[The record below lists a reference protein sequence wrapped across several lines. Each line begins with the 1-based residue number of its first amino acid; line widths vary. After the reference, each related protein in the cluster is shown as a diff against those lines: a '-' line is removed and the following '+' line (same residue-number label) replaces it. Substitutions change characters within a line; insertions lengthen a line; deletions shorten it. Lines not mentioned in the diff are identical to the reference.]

1 MDFNKIW
8 READWPSEARQI
20 IEGLKKFPDNSKI
33 ILLLRHSQRNE
44 PEDFDV
50 AANLNL
56 TPEGRKIA
64 KIFGENLPIDKSI
77 RLFHSKADR
86 CRDTAEEIFNGFKQ
100 IGGEAVLKGI
110 LLPLYRIGI
119 SMDFFMEENKKYDI
133 LEIFNRWSAG
143 LYSPELWSPLISYS
157 QKATEIMWV
166 EIENAPEKALDIHV
180 THDLHLLALRFGWF
194 GIPPS
199 KKWINYLGGF
209 ALSFIEDKILLY
221 NDNKVTT
228 VEIPYWWKKT

>member
-1 MDFNKIW
+1 MDINKIW
-8 READWPSEARQI
+8 KEADWPSEARQI

-44 PEDFDV
+44 PEEFDV
-50 AANLNL
+50 NADLNL

-64 KIFGENLPIDKSI
+64 NVFGKNLPKDKSI

-86 CRDTAEEIFNGFKQ
+86 CIDTAEEIFKGFKE
-100 IGGEAVLKGI
+100 IGGEAVLKGN

-119 SMDFFMEENKKYDI
+119 SMEVFMEENKKYDI

-143 LYSPELWSPLISYS
+143 LYSPEFWSPLIAYS
-157 QKATEIMWV
+157 QEATELMWV
-166 EIENAPEKALDIHV
+166 DIENAPERSLDIHV

-209 ALSFIEDKILLY
+209 AFSFIDDKILLY
-221 NDNKVTT
+221 NDNKLTT